1 MAIPPLPLSD
11 RELPQWAKEAP
22 LSKRQKE
29 SDQLVKEAAAL
40 VKRLLALHKDGK
52 TNEMA
57 LEAAYF
63 AGRFTSYCDRY
74 GVSYE

>member
-1 MAIPPLPLSD
+1 MAVPPPLPEGV
-11 RELPQWAKEAP
+11 RQQWAKEARVQ
-22 LSKRQKE
+22 KRQ
-29 SDQLVKEAAAL
+29 DEADRLLKDSAAL
-40 VKRLLALHKDGK
+40 VKKLLELHKGGK

-74 GVSYE
+74 EVPYK